1 MKAKTILTTLL
12 KENISLEKCGIINVY
27 ETTPYDEFLRVWFY
41 SDLDESI
48 AQAYHKYIATPGEYF
63 YIWHNDEIRFGY
75 GEIYNEHFMSDDFL
89 YIIPMD
95 DEESEV

>member
-27 ETTPYDEFLRVWFY
+27 ETTPYHEFLRSWFFH
-41 SDLDESI
+41 DLPAAIEQVHRRFV
-48 AQAYHKYIATPGEYF
+48 ALPGEYF
-63 YIWHNDEIRFGY
+63 YVWHNEEIRFEY
-75 GEIYNEHFMSDDFL
+75 GEIYNEHFLGDEFL

-95 DEESEV
+95 DEESEE